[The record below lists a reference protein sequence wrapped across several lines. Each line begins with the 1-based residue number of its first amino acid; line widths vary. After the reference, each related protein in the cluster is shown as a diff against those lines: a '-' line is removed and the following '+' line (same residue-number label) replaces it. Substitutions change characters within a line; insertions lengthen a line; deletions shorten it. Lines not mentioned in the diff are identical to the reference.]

1 MPFRELE
8 SIKPTVEAP
17 TLALA
22 AAIYGGWL
30 AGLRAGGTT
39 GWEKYAGRVLASPPE
54 HAQAE
59 PQAAHAADDNVVDA
73 DFKEVKKS

>member
-1 MPFRELE
+1 MY
-8 SIKPTVEAP
+8 ADQ
-17 TLALA
+17 AGAQA
-22 AAIYGGWL
+22 AAGAE
-30 AGLRAGGTT
+30 AGHEA
-39 GWEKYAGRVLASPPE
+39 